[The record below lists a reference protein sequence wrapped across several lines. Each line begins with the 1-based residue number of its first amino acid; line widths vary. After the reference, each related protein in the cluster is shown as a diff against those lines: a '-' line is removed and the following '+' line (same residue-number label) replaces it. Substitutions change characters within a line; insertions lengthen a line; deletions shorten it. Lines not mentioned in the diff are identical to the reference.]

1 MTPDPTRAWQ
11 TMTTIEVDTL
21 AAKDP
26 VIVLPIAAI
35 EQHGPH
41 LPLSTDLEIG
51 LGVLAEAFRQ
61 LDSEAPI
68 WTLPTQTIGTSIE
81 HLGFAGTLSL
91 DSELLVETIVQLG
104 AGVARS
110 GVRRLVISN
119 SHGGNVPA
127 MDTACL
133 RLREEHALL
142 VVKASYFL
150 FAHPDNTGLP
160 EFEWRHGL
168 HGGAVETAMVL
179 HLCPALV
186 RTEALK
192 QFPSLGQELTHTMR
206 HVGPEHEASFAWLAR
221 DLNPEGVTGNAALA
235 NARLGESL
243 VGHYGHILAEVI
255 QDTRAFPLDRL
266 R

>member
-1 MTPDPTRAWQ
+1 MPLPLERALESVQ
-11 TMTTIEVDTL
+11 HERARRVVPALDVARVLPPGPGLQVLEVIGDGEEVDTL

-68 WTLPTQTIGTSIE
+68 WTLPIQTIGTSIE

-119 SHGGNVPA
+119 SHGA
-127 MDTACL
+127 LFL
-133 RLREEHALL
+133 R
-142 VVKASYFL
+142 
-150 FAHPDNTGLP
+150 P
-160 EFEWRHGL
+160 
-168 HGGAVETAMVL
+168 
-179 HLCPALV
+179 
-186 RTEALK
+186 
-192 QFPSLGQELTHTMR
+192 
-206 HVGPEHEASFAWLAR
+206 
-221 DLNPEGVTGNAALA
+221 
-235 NARLGESL
+235 
-243 VGHYGHILAEVI
+243 
-255 QDTRAFPLDRL
+255 
-266 R
+266 